1 MELFINFLEVCFFVL
16 LFLFCA
22 KNNEKQPN
30 NLNYYVGIASVLF
43 VLILTANF
51 VLTIIEQLC

>member
-1 MELFINFLEVCFFVL
+1 MELFINFLSVCFFVL

-43 VLILTANF
+43 VIVLTLNF

>member
-1 MELFINFLEVCFFVL
+1 MELFINFLEVCFFVI

-22 KNNEKQPN
+22 KTNEKQPN
-30 NLNYYVGIASVLF
+30 NLNYYIGIASVLF
-43 VLILTANF
+43 VIVLTANF

>member
-1 MELFINFLEVCFFVL
+1 MELFINFLSVCFFVL

-30 NLNYYVGIASVLF
+30 NLNYYIGIASVLF
-43 VLILTANF
+43 VIVLTSNF

>member
-1 MELFINFLEVCFFVL
+1 MEVLTHLIAVCFFIL

-30 NLNYYVGIASVLF
+30 NLNYYIGIASVLF
-43 VLILTANF
+43 VIVLTSNLL
-51 VLTIIEQLC
+51 LTIIDSIC

>member
-1 MELFINFLEVCFFVL
+1 MELFINFLAVCFFVL
-16 LFLFCA
+16 LFLLCA
-22 KNNEKQPN
+22 KNNEKQQN
-30 NLNYYVGIASVLF
+30 NINYYIGIASVLF

>member
-1 MELFINFLEVCFFVL
+1 MELFINFLAVCFFVL

-22 KNNEKQPN
+22 KNNERQPN
-30 NLNYYVGIASVLF
+30 HLNYYVGIKSVLF
-43 VLILTANF
+43 VIVLTANF

>member
-1 MELFINFLEVCFFVL
+1 MELFINFLAVCFFAFI
-16 LFLFCA
+16 FLFCA

-30 NLNYYVGIASVLF
+30 NLNYYVGIASVLC

>member
-1 MELFINFLEVCFFVL
+1 MILLYNFLAALFFAI

-22 KNNEKQPN
+22 KRNENQPN
-30 NLNYYVGIASVLF
+30 NLNYYIGIASVLF
-43 VLILTANF
+43 VVVLTANF

>member
-1 MELFINFLEVCFFVL
+1 MELFINFLVVCFFVL

-30 NLNYYVGIASVLF
+30 NLNYYVGITSVLF
-43 VLILTANF
+43 VIVLTANF
-51 VLTIIEQLC
+51 VLTIIDSIC

>member
-1 MELFINFLEVCFFVL
+1 MELFINFLSVCFFVL

-30 NLNYYVGIASVLF
+30 NLNYYIGIVSVLF
-43 VLILTANF
+43 VIVLTSNF
-51 VLTIIEQLC
+51 ILTIIDSIC

>member
-1 MELFINFLEVCFFVL
+1 MELFINFLAVCFFAFI
-16 LFLFCA
+16 FLFCA

-43 VLILTANF
+43 IIVLTADF
-51 VLTIIEQLC
+51 VLNIIEQLC

>member
-1 MELFINFLEVCFFVL
+1 MELFINFLVVCFFAFI
-16 LFLFCA
+16 FLFCA

-30 NLNYYVGIASVLF
+30 NLNYYIGIASVLS

>member
-1 MELFINFLEVCFFVL
+1 MELFINFLMVCSFSL

-22 KNNEKQPN
+22 KNNENQPN
-30 NLNYYVGIASVLF
+30 NLNYYIGIASVLSII
-43 VLILTANF
+43 VLTANF

>member
-1 MELFINFLEVCFFVL
+1 MILFYNFLAVCFFAFI
-16 LFLFCA
+16 FLFCA
-22 KNNEKQPN
+22 KNNEKRPN

-43 VLILTANF
+43 VIVLTANF

>member
-1 MELFINFLEVCFFVL
+1 MILFYNFLAVLFFAL

-30 NLNYYVGIASVLF
+30 NINYYIGIASVLF

>member
-1 MELFINFLEVCFFVL
+1 MELFINFLAVCFFVL

-22 KNNEKQPN
+22 NKSEKRPN
-30 NLNYYVGIASVLF
+30 NLNYYIGIASVLF
-43 VLILTANF
+43 VIVLTANF

>member
-1 MELFINFLEVCFFVL
+1 MELFINFLAVCFFAFI
-16 LFLFCA
+16 FLFCA
-22 KNNEKQPN
+22 KISEKQSN
-30 NLNYYVGIASVLF
+30 NLNYYVGIASVLC

>member
-1 MELFINFLEVCFFVL
+1 MELFINFLVVCFFVL

-22 KNNEKQPN
+22 KNDEKQPN
-30 NLNYYVGIASVLF
+30 NLNYYIGIASVLS

>member
-1 MELFINFLEVCFFVL
+1 MELFFNFLAVCFFAL

-22 KNNEKQPN
+22 KNNEKQLN
-30 NLNYYVGIASVLF
+30 NLTYYIGIASVLF
-43 VLILTANF
+43 VIVLTANF

>member
-1 MELFINFLEVCFFVL
+1 MILFYNFLAVLFFAL

-30 NLNYYVGIASVLF
+30 NLNYYIGISSVLF
-43 VLILTANF
+43 IIVLTANF